1 MFTSGPV
8 QSKRFPES
16 LFVQRPTRISGRSLM
31 GTESTFGSSVSRRT
45 FLKGSAV
52 LVGASALSFES
63 FLAACSTGPTSSV
76 ATATVNSMPPSSN
89 PGALFVFKQL
99 VKQFESTHANEKIV
113 GKDDPYDPTTYFAR
127 LAAGQQEDGVQSYFT
142 EPPLL
147 ISKHAAADI
156 TSLAKGWQ
164 YFSNY
169 VPSIASIV
177 TDSSGKVYG
186 IPTNGYTLG
195 IYYNRKMFQAVGL
208 DPDKPPTTWADF
220 RSYAKQLT
228 TSSVAGFAE
237 TSTSNQGGWHFTNWM
252 YTAGGDMESADGTKA
267 AFNSP
272 QGVSVLQLLKEMR
285 FTDNSMTK
293 QQLFTQAQTLQ
304 LLATNKVAM
313 VVMAPDQLNTLQSQY
328 GADLTQFGMGPM
340 PQNGGNASLAGG
352 NLWVFNPKSSPDVIK
367 AAFDYVIYSNFD
379 LAVHESSLAQQA
391 ANGQAVGAPTAVLFQ
406 GDFQQKLS
414 ALNTKYATV
423 PLQNYATFINSTNAL
438 RPEPHNQT
446 QKMYAALDPIMQA
459 VLTNAS
465 ADPQALL
472 NQAAQQFQQVL
483 DSSAS

>member
-1 MFTSGPV
+1 
-8 QSKRFPES
+8 
-16 LFVQRPTRISGRSLM
+16 M
-31 GTESTFGSSVSRRT
+31 GTKPNFGSSFSRRS
-45 FLKGSAV
+45 FLQRSAAV
-52 LVGASALSFES
+52 GVGALGLES
-63 FLAACSTGPTSSV
+63 FLAACGSNTTTSGAV
-76 ATATVNSMPPSSN
+76 TAAVNSMPPSSN
-89 PGALFVFKQL
+89 AGALYVFNQL
-99 VKQFESTHANEKIV
+99 VKQFEQAYPNEKIV
-113 GKDDPYDPTTYFAR
+113 GKNDPYDPTTYFVK
-127 LAAGQQEDGVQSYFT
+127 LAAGQQEDGIQSYFT

-147 ISKHAAADI
+147 ISKHAVADI

-164 YFSNY
+164 YFSDY
-169 VPSIASIV
+169 VPSIASIM

-208 DPDKPPTTWADF
+208 DPNKPPTTWADF
-220 RSYAKQLT
+220 RSYAKALT

-252 YTAGGDMESADGTKA
+252 YSAGGDMESADGTKA
-267 AFNSP
+267 VFNSS
-272 QGVSVLQLLKEMR
+272 QGASVLQLLKEMR

-293 QQLFTQAQTLQ
+293 EQLFTQAQTLQ

-328 GADLTQFGMGPM
+328 GADLTQFGIGPM

-367 AAFDYVIYSNFD
+367 AAFDYVVYSNFN
-379 LAVHESSLAQQA
+379 LSVVESSLAQQA
-391 ANGQAVGAPTAVLFQ
+391 ASGQAVGAPTAVLFQ
-406 GDFQQKLS
+406 GAFQQKLS
-414 ALNTKYATV
+414 ALNAKYATV
-423 PLQNYATFINSTNAL
+423 PLSNYATFINSTLAL

-446 QKMYAALDPIMQA
+446 QKMYAALDPVMQA
-459 VLTNAS
+459 ILTNSS
-465 ADPQALL
+465 ADPQSLL

-483 DSSAS
+483 DSSTS

>member
-1 MFTSGPV
+1 
-8 QSKRFPES
+8 
-16 LFVQRPTRISGRSLM
+16 
-31 GTESTFGSSVSRRT
+31 
-45 FLKGSAV
+45 
-52 LVGASALSFES
+52 
-63 FLAACSTGPTSSV
+63 
-76 ATATVNSMPPSSN
+76 MPPSSN
-89 PGALFVFKQL
+89 AGALYVFNQL
-99 VKQFESTHANEKIV
+99 VKQFEQAYPNEKIA
-113 GKDDPYDPTTYFAR
+113 GKNDPYDPTTYFVK
-127 LAAGQQEDGVQSYFT
+127 LAAGQQENGIQSYFT

-164 YFSNY
+164 YFSDY

-208 DPDKPPTTWADF
+208 DPDKPPTSWDDF
-220 RSYAKQLT
+220 RSYAKELK

-252 YTAGGDMESADGTKA
+252 YAAGGDMESSDGTKA
-267 AFNSP
+267 TFNSQ
-272 QGVSVLQLLKEMR
+272 QGVNVLQLLKDMR

-293 QQLFTQAQTLQ
+293 EQLFTQAQTLQ

-328 GADLTQFGMGPM
+328 GADLTQFGIGPM

-379 LAVHESSLAQQA
+379 LNVLESSLAQQA
-391 ANGQAVGAPTAVLFQ
+391 ASGQAVGAPTAVLFK
-406 GDFQQKLS
+406 GDFQQKLT
-414 ALNTKYATV
+414 ALNKKYANV
-423 PLQNYATFINSTNAL
+423 PLQNYTTFINSTLAL

-446 QKMYAALDPIMQA
+446 QKMYAALDPVMQA
-459 VLTNAS
+459 VLTNSS
-465 ADPQALL
+465 ADPQSLL

-483 DSSAS
+483 DSSPS

>member
-1 MFTSGPV
+1 
-8 QSKRFPES
+8 
-16 LFVQRPTRISGRSLM
+16 M
-31 GTESTFGSSVSRRT
+31 GTKPNFGSSFSRRN
-45 FLKGSAV
+45 FLQRSAAV
-52 LVGASALSFES
+52 GVGALGLES
-63 FLAACSTGPTSSV
+63 FLAACGSTATTTSGAV
-76 ATATVNSMPPSSN
+76 TATVNSLPPSSN
-89 PGALFVFKQL
+89 KGALYVFNQL
-99 VKQFESTHANEKIV
+99 VKQFEQANPNEKIV
-113 GKDDPYDPTTYFAR
+113 GKNDPYDPTTYFAR
-127 LAAGQQEDGVQSYFT
+127 LAAGQQENGVQSYFT

-164 YFSNY
+164 YFSDY
-169 VPSIASIV
+169 VPSIASII

-208 DPDKPPTTWADF
+208 DPDKPPTTWDDF
-220 RSYAKQLT
+220 RRYAKELT

-267 AFNSP
+267 AFNGP

-293 QQLFTQAQTLQ
+293 EQLFTQAQTLQ

-328 GADLTQFGMGPM
+328 GADLTQFGIGPM

-367 AAFDYVIYSNFD
+367 AAFDYVIYTNFNLD
-379 LAVHESSLAQQA
+379 VLENSLAQQA
-391 ANGQAVGAPTAVLFQ
+391 ANGQAVGAPTAVLFK
-406 GDFQQKLS
+406 GDFQQKLT
-414 ALNTKYATV
+414 ALNKKYATV
-423 PLQNYATFINSTNAL
+423 PLQNYTTFINSTNAL

-465 ADPQALL
+465 ADPQTLL

>member
-1 MFTSGPV
+1 
-8 QSKRFPES
+8 
-16 LFVQRPTRISGRSLM
+16 M
-31 GTESTFGSSVSRRT
+31 GTTPNFGSSFNRRS
-45 FLKGSAV
+45 FLRRSAA
-52 LVGASALSFES
+52 LGVGALSLES
-63 FLAACSTGPTSSV
+63 FLAACASTSATTSSV
-76 ATATVNSMPPSSN
+76 VSATVNTMPSSSN
-89 PGALFVFKQL
+89 AGALYVFNQL
-99 VKQFESTHANEKIV
+99 VKQFEQTHANEKIV
-113 GKDDPYDPTTYFAR
+113 GKNDPYDPTTYFAK
-127 LAAGQQEDGVQSYFT
+127 LAAGQQEDGIQSYFT

-156 TSLAKGWQ
+156 TSLAKSWQ
-164 YFSNY
+164 YFSDY

-177 TDSSGKVYG
+177 TNSSGRVYG
-186 IPTNGYTLG
+186 IPVNGYVLG

-208 DPDKPPTTWADF
+208 DPDKPPTTWDDF
-220 RSYAKQLT
+220 RRYAKELT

-293 QQLFTQAQTLQ
+293 EQLFTQAQTLQ

-328 GADLTQFGMGPM
+328 QANLADFGIGPM
-340 PQNGGNASLAGG
+340 PQNGGNAALSGG
-352 NLWVFNPKSSPDVIK
+352 NLWIFDPKASPDVIK
-367 AAFDYVIYSNFD
+367 AAFDYVIYSNFN
-379 LAVHESSLAQQA
+379 LNVVESSLAQQA

-414 ALNTKYATV
+414 ALNAKYATV
-423 PLQNYATFINSTNAL
+423 PLQNYTTFINSTISL

-446 QKMYAALDPIMQA
+446 QKMYAALDPVMQA
-459 VLTNAS
+459 ILTEAN

-472 NQAAQQFQQVL
+472 NQAAQQLQQVL
-483 DSSAS
+483 DSSAT

>member
-1 MFTSGPV
+1 MYFFS
-8 QSKRFPES
+8 R
-16 LFVQRPTRISGRSLM
+16 RSLM
-31 GTESTFGSSVSRRT
+31 GTTPNLGFSFNRRS
-45 FLKGSAV
+45 FLQRSAA
-52 LVGASALSFES
+52 VGAGALSLEA
-63 FLAACSTGPTSSV
+63 FLAACGSTTGTAGTV
-76 ATATVNSMPPSSN
+76 TATVNSLPHSGN
-89 PGALFVFKQL
+89 AGALYVFDQQ
-99 VKQFESTHANEKIV
+99 VKQFEQANPSEKIV
-113 GKDDPYDPTTYFAR
+113 GKNDPYDPTTYFAR
-127 LAAGQQEDGVQSYFT
+127 LAAGQQENGIQSYFT

-156 TSLAKGWQ
+156 TSMAKGWQ
-164 YFSNY
+164 YFSDY

-195 IYYNRKMFQAVGL
+195 IYYNRKMFQAAGL

-267 AFNSP
+267 LFNSP

-293 QQLFTQAQTLQ
+293 EQLFTQAQTLQ

-313 VVMAPDQLNTLQSQY
+313 VVMATDQLNSLQSQY
-328 GADLTQFGMGPM
+328 QADLMDFGMGPM
-340 PQNGGNASLAGG
+340 PQNGGNAALTGG
-352 NLWVFNPKSSPDVIK
+352 NLWVFNPKSSADVIK
-367 AAFDYVIYSNFD
+367 AAFDYVIYSNFN
-379 LAVHESSLAQQA
+379 LAVLESSLAQQA
-391 ANGQAVGAPTAVLFQ
+391 ANGQAVGAPTAVLFK
-406 GDFQQKLS
+406 GDFQQKLT
-414 ALNTKYATV
+414 ALNKKYATV
-423 PLQNYATFINSTNAL
+423 PLQNYTTFINSKLTL

-446 QKMYAALDPIMQA
+446 QKMYAALDSVMQA
-459 VLTNAS
+459 VLTNAG

-472 NQAAQQFQQVL
+472 NQAAQQLQQVL
-483 DSSAS
+483 GQSAS

>member
-1 MFTSGPV
+1 
-8 QSKRFPES
+8 
-16 LFVQRPTRISGRSLM
+16 M
-31 GTESTFGSSVSRRT
+31 GTKPNFGSSFSRRS
-45 FLKGSAV
+45 FLQRSAV
-52 LVGASALSFES
+52 VGVGAIGLES
-63 FLAACSTGPTSSV
+63 FLAACSSTATTTSGV
-76 ATATVNSMPPSSN
+76 VTATVNSLPPSSN
-89 PGALFVFKQL
+89 AGALYVFNQL
-99 VKQFESTHANEKIV
+99 VKQFEQADPNAKIV
-113 GKDDPYDPTTYFAR
+113 GKNDPYDPTTFFAK
-127 LAAGQQEDGVQSYFT
+127 LAAGQQEDGIQSYFT

-147 ISKHAAADI
+147 ISKHAVADI

-164 YFSNY
+164 YFSDY

-177 TDSSGKVYG
+177 TDSSGRVYG
-186 IPTNGYTLG
+186 IPVNGYVLG

-208 DPDKPPTTWADF
+208 DPDKPPTTWDDF
-220 RSYAKQLT
+220 RSYAKELT

-267 AFNSP
+267 LFNSS

-293 QQLFTQAQTLQ
+293 EQLFTQAQTLQ

-328 GADLTQFGMGPM
+328 QANLMDFGMGPM
-340 PQNGGNASLAGG
+340 PQNGGNAALTGG
-352 NLWVFNPKSSPDVIK
+352 NLWIFNPKSSADAIK
-367 AAFDYVIYSNFD
+367 AAFDYVIYSNFN

-406 GDFQQKLS
+406 GDFQQKLT
-414 ALNTKYATV
+414 ALNEKYATV
-423 PLQNYATFINSTNAL
+423 PLQNYATFINSTIAL

-459 VLTNAS
+459 VLTNAN

-483 DSSAS
+483 DSSTS